1 MFATESAPGLAIS
14 GITGGYLLKLIVALG
29 SVLLVF
35 VVLALLTKKFHRYGQ
50 SQHRDLSVLSSMSVG
65 TRERLMVV
73 QVGDAQLLLGVTP
86 SRIDNLFV
94 LDTPLHGSGATVA
107 AGKNRADSIDESQE
121 EGQDTQSTS
130 ESVKLERGNA
140 EFASTNFKEK
150 LNQYLGKNG
159 PAV

>member
-1 MFATESAPGLAIS
+1 VFATESAPGLAIS

-73 QVGDAQLLLGVTP
+73 QVGGAQILLGVTP

-94 LDTPLHGSGATVA
+94 LEEPLQGSLKAQSDNAVA
-107 AGKNRADSIDESQE
+107 APVESSA
-121 EGQDTQSTS
+121 GGHSRSANS
-130 ESVKLERGNA
+130 ESASAN
-140 EFASTNFKEK
+140 ASTEFRQK
-150 LNQYLGKNG
+150 LNQFIGKSG
-159 PAV
+159 SSA